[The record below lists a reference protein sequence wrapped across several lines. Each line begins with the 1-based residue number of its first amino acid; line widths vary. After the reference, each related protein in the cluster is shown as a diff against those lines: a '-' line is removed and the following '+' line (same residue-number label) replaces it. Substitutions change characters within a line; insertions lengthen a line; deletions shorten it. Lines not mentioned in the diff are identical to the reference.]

1 MWGEKTGIFTNA
13 DRTVHISDQAVEP
26 PGESRSD
33 FEIFREYAAR
43 MNFRDK
49 DGASLVKFAEPE
61 EAFEDFKRITAG
73 RPCDYTPLTY
83 DKLRAGS
90 GIQWGPERLYEDH
103 VFLTGPDDCE
113 SYGHDIVS
121 GAQNEEDE
129 YRAHD
134 PRGRAFLKAA
144 EYTPSEE
151 QPGED
156 YPLLLTTGRT
166 VYHWHTRT
174 KTARAPEL
182 ERAAPDV
189 WAELAG
195 ADADRLGGL
204 RFL

>member
-1 MWGEKTGIFTNA
+1 
-13 DRTVHISDQAVEP
+13 
-26 PGESRSD
+26 
-33 FEIFREYAAR
+33 REYAAR

-49 DGASLVKFAEPE
+49 DGASLVKSAEPE

-73 RPCDYTPLTY
+73 RPCDYTSLTY
-83 DKLRAGS
+83 DKLRGGS

-134 PRGRAFLKAA
+134 PHGRAFLKAA
-144 EYTPSEE
+144 EYIPSDE

-174 KTARAPEL
+174 KTARAPE
-182 ERAAPDV
+182 
-189 WAELAG
+189 
-195 ADADRLGGL
+195 
-204 RFL
+204 